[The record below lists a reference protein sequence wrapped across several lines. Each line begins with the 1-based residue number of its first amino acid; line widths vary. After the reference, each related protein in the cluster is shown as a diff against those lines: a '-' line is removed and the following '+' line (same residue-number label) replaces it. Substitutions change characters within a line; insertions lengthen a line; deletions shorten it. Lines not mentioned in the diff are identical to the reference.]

1 MYMNE
6 KRIPC
11 PDCGEQILS
20 TAQKCRYCGKNLS
33 PKTKKTKTL
42 GKIILLGLAALG
54 ILFVVA
60 AAMLFY
66 FITQVDNKYTGQELF
81 DAVNEH
87 RQSINVQR
95 LELDPALCDNLVE
108 RWQAIRNPGNAH
120 KGFEEWV
127 VSEGLGNEDGSLKAP
142 YDGGHGI
149 AELYAS
155 GTQTYWLID
164 FWTGSPGHKSSLEN
178 PNFNVGCAYASDGTG
193 VLIMAQK
200 EM

>member
-1 MYMNE
+1 MKQ

-11 PDCGEQILS
+11 PYCSEQIS
-20 TAQKCRYCGKNLS
+20 PEAQKCPFCQSDLKK
-33 PKTKKTKTL
+33 KTKKFPI
-42 GKIILLGLAALG
+42 GKVVAIILGSLGL
-54 ILFVVA
+54 LFIACVV
-60 AAMLFY
+60 
-66 FITQVDNKYTGQELF
+66 FIAYIMTNVDNKYTGQELF

-87 RQSINVQR
+87 RQSVNVQT

-127 VSEGLGNEDGSLKAP
+127 VSEGLGNEDGTLKPP

-178 PNFNVGCAYASDGTG
+178 ENFNAGCAYASDGTG
-193 VLIMAQK
+193 VLIMAEK
-200 EM
+200 EK

>member
-1 MYMNE
+1 MKE

-11 PDCGEQILS
+11 PDCGEDILLN
-20 TAQKCRYCGKNLS
+20 AQKCRYCGKVFSGKSNGI
-33 PKTKKTKTL
+33 KVL
-42 GKIILLGLAALG
+42 GRIILLSLAALG
-54 ILFVVA
+54 ILFIVA
-60 AAMLFY
+60 TGMLFY

-81 DAVNEH
+81 DAVNAH
-87 RQSINVQR
+87 RQTVNTSA
-95 LELDPALCDNLVE
+95 LELDPKLCDNLVE

-127 VSEGLGNEDGSLKAP
+127 ISEGFGNDDGTLNPP
-142 YDGGHGI
+142 YNGGHGI

>member
-11 PDCGEQILS
+11 PDCGEQILP
-20 TAQKCRYCGKNLS
+20 TAQKCRYCGKDLS

-54 ILFVVA
+54 IIFIA
-60 AAMLFY
+60 AAVMFFY

-87 RQSINVQR
+87 RQSVNVQK
-95 LELDPALCDNLVE
+95 LEVDRVLCNNLVE
-108 RWQAIRNPGNAH
+108 RWQAIRYPENTH
-120 KGFEEWV
+120 KDFKEWL
-127 VSEGLGNEDGSLKAP
+127 VSEELVNEDGSLKPP

-149 AELYAS
+149 AELRAS
-155 GTQTYWLID
+155 GTTPPWLID
-164 FWTGSPGHKSSLEN
+164 FWTGDPKHRVLLED
-178 PNFNVGCAYASDGTG
+178 PNFNVGCAYANDGTG
-193 VLIMAQK
+193 ILIMAQK
-200 EM
+200 EI